1 MSIHH
6 MIEAYNFYTFITFNT
21 LTKIIQLMKQ
31 LLLSILFLGTIISNA
46 QSLHITGLN
55 ATTVD
60 GGINVNLHTTS
71 LGGAGYLSDS
81 YEIFG
86 NIIMVKVCYW
96 FDMSLPILQFEDN
109 IMIPLEA
116 DGDYTVN
123 VTVYNSSSQEA
134 CDDYSIA
141 GSQSIVV
148 SYLSATD
155 FEKGKEHLKLF
166 PNPTNGKIAFNN
178 AIGINSITVYDG
190 MGRLVKEFKHLATNT
205 INLEG
210 LSDGIYALHL
220 EGEQGIHTQKIVF
233 RN

>member
-1 MSIHH
+1 
-6 MIEAYNFYTFITFNT
+6 
-21 LTKIIQLMKQ
+21 MKQ
-31 LLLSILFLGTIISNA
+31 LLLSILLLGTIISNA
-46 QSLHITGLN
+46 QSLYITGVN
-55 ATTVD
+55 TTTVE

-71 LGGAGYLSDS
+71 LGGAGYLSES
-81 YEIFG
+81 YEVAG
-86 NIIMVKVCYW
+86 NTIMVKVCYW
-96 FDMSLPILQFEDN
+96 FDMTLPILQFEDN

-123 VTVYNSSSQEA
+123 VTVYNSSSQEV

-155 FEKGKEHLKLF
+155 FGKEEHLKLF
-166 PNPTNGKIAFNN
+166 PNPTNGIIAFNN
-178 AIGINSITVYDG
+178 AIDVSSIAVYDST
-190 MGRLVKEFKHLATNT
+190 GRLVKEFKHLATNT